1 LITGRFGPAP
11 PSCDR
16 VHDHSVRV
24 GLWAVAIARPAI
36 RGWCGDAI
44 EGCCAIRGG
53 FAIRGWCGDAIG
65 GWCGDAIGGC
75 CAIRG
80 WPCAI
85 RGWCA
90 IRSWSCAIRSG
101 CAIRGWCG
109 DAIGGWCAIRGRCVI
124 RGWCG
129 DAIGGWCAIRG
140 GFGWCGDAI
149 GGWCAIRS
157 WWFAIR
163 GWCAIRVWCGDA
175 ISGLDRRFELV
186 GRGRLPEIR
195 PSSSGS
201 NSRSSNR
208 AAVFAPMDSPAHPSD
223 ARCRKGP
230 SYPGLSRLQRE

>member
-1 LITGRFGPAP
+1 MRVIRSW
-11 PSCDR
+11 SC
-16 VHDHSVRV
+16 
-24 GLWAVAIARPAI
+24 AI
-36 RGWCGDAI
+36 RGWCG
-44 EGCCAIRGG
+44 
-53 FAIRGWCGDAIG
+53 
-65 GWCGDAIGGC
+65 
-75 CAIRG
+75 
-80 WPCAI
+80 I

-101 CAIRGWCG
+101 CAIR
-109 DAIGGWCAIRGRCVI
+109 RR
-124 RGWCG
+124 CG

-140 GFGWCGDAI
+140 GFAIRGWCGDAI

-163 GWCAIRVWCGDA
+163 GGFAIRGWCAIRVWCGDV

-186 GRGRLPEIR
+186 GRGRLPEIY

-201 NSRSSNR
+201 NSGSSNR

>member
-109 DAIGGWCAIRGRCVI
+109 DAIGGWCAIR
-124 RGWCG
+124 
-129 DAIGGWCAIRG
+129 
-140 GFGWCGDAI
+140 
-149 GGWCAIRS
+149 S

-175 ISGLDRRFELV
+175 ISRLDRRFELV
-186 GRGRLPEIR
+186 GRGRLPEIY

-201 NSRSSNR
+201 NSGSSNR

-223 ARCRKGP
+223 ARCRKWP
-230 SYPGLSRLQRE
+230 SYPGLSRIQRE

>member
-44 EGCCAIRGG
+44 R
-53 FAIRGWCGDAIG
+53 RW
-65 GWCGDAIGGC
+65 
-75 CAIRG
+75 
-80 WPCAI
+80 
-85 RGWCA
+85 
-90 IRSWSCAIRSG
+90 

-129 DAIGGWCAIRG
+129 DARGGWCAIRG

-163 GWCAIRVWCGDA
+163 GWCVIRVWCGDV

-195 PSSSGS
+195 PSSSGA